1 LSAYANNPQ
10 EAAKSLASLLDK
22 AESSVPKE
30 LRPKT
35 PVRVGV
41 GKKIQIFFFFVF
53 IITCLKLIIN

>member
-41 GKKIQIFFFFVF
+41 GKKIQIFFFSF
-53 IITCLKLIIN
+53 LLSLA

>member
-1 LSAYANNPQ
+1 LSAYANNPR
-10 EAAKSLASLLDK
+10 EAANSLVSLLHK

-41 GKKIQIFFFFVF
+41 GKFRWFLFAFLF
-53 IITCLKLIIN
+53 G